1 MLIKVTGSSP
11 NEKIAGFPY
20 LMFSMPNIPLASFLI
35 REGAYVDE
43 RDNSGCT
50 ALFHAVKKAITSPSL
65 ENNVFVQ
72 FLLITMKAN
81 PNFRNNQ
88 GETPLVYSLTS
99 MSSGICELCRT
110 GSMSFDGKTPT
121 EADLLEMWRLLLD
134 NGANTKV
141 KDDNDRSPAHL
152 LVNLSHK
159 SPKMVCEGINL
170 FHENGCA
177 INARDADGNTPLHLW
192 AGFSPKE
199 ALSDDIFGEIGRT
212 IISCGGAIN
221 ARNDDEETPLH
232 RAQCWKQVNVLLE
245 QGAHPNVQDLNG
257 DTPLHR
263 FMGKDSLIG
272 EKTKKGLW
280 KKCLTWRMN
289 PWCVNNSGICPF
301 EILLGKGFL
310 QSSLRLLE
318 AVCELDTNE
327 EVAKS
332 ARCFKDPQGNSLL
345 HKVCMINSS
354 KVRSICEYLLTKEW
368 KINDR
373 NNSGQTPLFLVC
385 SQVGTMELSNI
396 QDLILFLRKRHADP
410 SIPDVD
416 GNTCKALLHES
427 TQLQELLKQNIDKV
441 EIPPKIKWNPQS
453 ENHKLPLFDVAHGK
467 NSQIV
472 KGFHHHVNH
481 IGNGSFSVVFPGV
494 DEKDGREVALKR
506 LEKARLKENNTQ
518 LKREITCL
526 VKLSDCPNVVNYV
539 TCVSDSDFQY
549 IVMELMEGTLDE
561 FLDLKQASKE
571 AAKICLDISSG
582 IKYLHYNNVL
592 HRDLKPQNI
601 LYKTKPIL
609 MLKIGD
615 FGLSKILDEAKSGHS
630 SSGTVA
636 HSRAGTRCWKAPELL
651 KKKTEKHSKVS
662 DIFSCGLLFHYIL
675 ANKKHPFG
683 DSESTEPVDP
693 QTTEENIRGNK
704 FGFCPSL
711 TPEAAHL
718 LTKMLSAQ
726 PERRPKAS
734 SLQRFPFFWDD
745 REKRDFLIAI
755 GNQKVIEEPRPILHR
770 PLTDVENHIENVCSK
785 EWKNGTGTW
794 DFYIRH
800 IYDDVTRQPHARKH
814 TAKQKTSAAEL
825 VRFIRTRITMLM
837 IFQRRP
843 SS

>member
-232 RAQCWKQVNVLLE
+232 LAQCWKQVNVLLE

-441 EIPPKIKWNPQS
+441 EIPPKIKWNP
-453 ENHKLPLFDVAHGK
+453 
-467 NSQIV
+467 
-472 KGFHHHVNH
+472 
-481 IGNGSFSVVFPGV
+481 
-494 DEKDGREVALKR
+494 
-506 LEKARLKENNTQ
+506 
-518 LKREITCL
+518 
-526 VKLSDCPNVVNYV
+526 
-539 TCVSDSDFQY
+539 
-549 IVMELMEGTLDE
+549 
-561 FLDLKQASKE
+561 
-571 AAKICLDISSG
+571 
-582 IKYLHYNNVL
+582 
-592 HRDLKPQNI
+592 
-601 LYKTKPIL
+601 
-609 MLKIGD
+609 
-615 FGLSKILDEAKSGHS
+615 
-630 SSGTVA
+630 
-636 HSRAGTRCWKAPELL
+636 
-651 KKKTEKHSKVS
+651 
-662 DIFSCGLLFHYIL
+662 
-675 ANKKHPFG
+675 
-683 DSESTEPVDP
+683 
-693 QTTEENIRGNK
+693 
-704 FGFCPSL
+704 
-711 TPEAAHL
+711 
-718 LTKMLSAQ
+718 
-726 PERRPKAS
+726 
-734 SLQRFPFFWDD
+734 
-745 REKRDFLIAI
+745 
-755 GNQKVIEEPRPILHR
+755 
-770 PLTDVENHIENVCSK
+770 
-785 EWKNGTGTW
+785 
-794 DFYIRH
+794 
-800 IYDDVTRQPHARKH
+800 
-814 TAKQKTSAAEL
+814 
-825 VRFIRTRITMLM
+825 
-837 IFQRRP
+837 
-843 SS
+843 